1 MPSNKT
7 SLYDGHVHIFNNGTL
22 DLTGKIGLADGAYS
36 AGDTTLTYDEGT
48 VDFVAGD
55 EVYGCEATGSGRI
68 KHIGTVSSVSVNS
81 GTSAG
86 GDLDATLTLTAG
98 AKISGADNSHII
110 KDLPKFEIV
119 AIQIIKTGA
128 LSNLIPAENRFP
140 RTIQADGVTSFDDS
154 FEVSYYGA
162 LDGSAGAAVSGDI
175 EAGIVIEGRFK
186 NVTVSSQDSAICHL
200 KAMPYRSLKDMQ

>member
-7 SLYDGHVHIFNNGTL
+7 SLYDGQVHILDDTL
-22 DLTGKIGLADGAYS
+22 DLTGKIGLADGAYT
-36 AGDTTLTYDEGT
+36 AGSTTLTYDTGT

-86 GDLDATLTLTAG
+86 GDLDATITLTAG

-110 KDLPKFEIV
+110 KDLPKFEIA
-119 AIQIIKTGA
+119 AIQIIISGT
-128 LSNLIPAENRFP
+128 LTNLIPAENRFP
-140 RTIQADGVTSFDDS
+140 RTIQADGATSFDDG

-162 LDGSAGAAVSGDI
+162 ADGSAGVAVSGAID
-175 EAGIVIEGRFK
+175 AGITIEGRFK
-186 NVTVSSQDSAICHL
+186 NVTISSGDSAICHL
-200 KAMPYRSLKDMQ
+200 KAVAYRGLKDMP